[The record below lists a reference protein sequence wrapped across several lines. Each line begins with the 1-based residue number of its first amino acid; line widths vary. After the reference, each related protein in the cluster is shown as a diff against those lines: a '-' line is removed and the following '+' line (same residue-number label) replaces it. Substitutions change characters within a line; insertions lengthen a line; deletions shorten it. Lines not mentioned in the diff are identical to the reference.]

1 MERIKFLIFFQLQN
15 RRTHYQD
22 LMVLA
27 SHNYSIGKVGEDRG
41 KRKNSS
47 VQQMGLSQLVLIVNN
62 WSFVRDNQH
71 SSNVRQ
77 CQLSDFQVQLK
88 ISSSAFKN
96 RSNPS
101 VDFHFDKN
109 AANFPYDSFVQ
120 VMRSGLTKSYIRD
133 VRQMYEESEPTITV
147 EEEVPVPLPEK
158 PKECVLLKKKKI
170 GDNEDGDTV
179 ASGSGTVSSEEE
191 EEDGE
196 EADVNQWMLVQ
207 EGPAATK
214 KVTAKRGRKK

>member
-1 MERIKFLIFFQLQN
+1 
-15 RRTHYQD
+15 
-22 LMVLA
+22 MVLA
-27 SHNYSIGKVGEDRG
+27 SHNYSVGKVGEDRG

-71 SSNVRQ
+71 SSNVRE

-101 VDFHFDKN
+101 IDFHFDKN

-133 VRQMYEESEPTITV
+133 VREMYEESEPAITV
-147 EEEVPVPLPEK
+147 EEEVPVPVAEK
-158 PKECVLLKKKKI
+158 PKECVLVKKKKL
-170 GDNEDGDTV
+170 GDIEDGGDTV

-191 EEDGE
+191 DEEGE
-196 EADVNQWMLVQ
+196 EADVNHWMIVQ
-207 EGPAATK
+207 EGPAVIK
-214 KVTAKRGRKK
+214 KTAKRGRKK